1 MARERYELDLETEG
15 EKDVAVNGLDVVVKS
30 VVDSTTGAARYTLIR
45 FPVFGSLFFYF
56 VALVFSQQQ
65 QLVPSIR
72 PTERPFEAQRRQ
84 PRGYFY
90 QEENRDASHCLPLC
104 VCVCVCTRKN
114 AITVRRRRRQ
124 G

>member
-56 VALVFSQQQ
+56 VALVFSQLQCLQ
-65 QLVPSIR
+65 SVRPNVHLKRRRGSRGVISIKK
-72 PTERPFEAQRRQ
+72 RR
-84 PRGYFY
+84 
-90 QEENRDASHCLPLC
+90 ETATHCLPLS
-104 VCVCVCTRKN
+104 VCVCTRKN
-114 AITVRRRRRQ
+114 AITVRRRRRR
-124 G
+124 